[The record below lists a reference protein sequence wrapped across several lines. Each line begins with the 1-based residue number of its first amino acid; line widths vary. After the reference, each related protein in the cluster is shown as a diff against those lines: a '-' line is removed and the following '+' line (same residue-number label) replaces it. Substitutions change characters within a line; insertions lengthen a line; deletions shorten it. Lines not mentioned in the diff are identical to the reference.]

1 MSPPEEVSGRAHA
14 IAVEDICNDYGNS
27 ALSGFNSSGA
37 SFAHVDGR
45 MAVPPLRPSLLIS
58 LSRTFSFCGVSQS
71 GPCRQPRCSR
81 R

>member
-1 MSPPEEVSGRAHA
+1 M
-14 IAVEDICNDYGNS
+14 IAATACK
-27 ALSGFNSSGA
+27 SGFKSSGA

-81 R
+81 RLRALGWACSGRCQH